1 MLYTKLRIYGANAS
15 DSTLLWEGPNPAVAK
30 QMNNQS
36 NVLEFSPVGDG
47 KYLFSNNPET
57 ITSDFI
63 ANGRGDKNWLMRN
76 PGLTSGNYTLAMYHH
91 TDLGSPITVDAEFW
105 STGGANITITNI
117 GVQRPDRISESSGG
131 WASNKWLC

>member
-1 MLYTKLRIYGANAS
+1 MKFTINRTVATNEVFRIVPYLGWDNKNFYEKQANGSIQTLSGKSTEITLNNIELSSAGNDVLYTKLRIYGANAS

-76 PGLTSGNYTLAMYHH
+76 PG
-91 TDLGSPITVDAEFW
+91 
-105 STGGANITITNI
+105 
-117 GVQRPDRISESSGG
+117 
-131 WASNKWLC
+131 